1 MEQKIN
7 KDYLFKL
14 AVRMV
19 SEEMHFDGTQ
29 MNRVMDIITTVF
41 ADVDF
46 ISTKNEVST
55 DRCNNEI
62 IIKNFNGCKKMSGIK
77 ESSLKQYNWSILA
90 FLRFCS
96 NKDLKTITTDDI
108 RRYLLH
114 YEKSVCKKTA
124 NNCRINLNV
133 FFQFMEDEEYIAKNP
148 VRKIPKIKE
157 DVKYKKFYTDLE
169 IESMRDAC
177 VDKREL
183 SIVDLL
189 ISTGLRVNE
198 VSNILL
204 TEIDWEQ
211 RTIIVHGKGSK
222 DRIVPFSVRC
232 KKHLQEYL
240 LQRGINIS
248 PYLFCSQRKPYY
260 KLGKDSINKI
270 IKNIGNRVGL
280 PDITVHCFRR
290 WLASDLNK
298 KGVDPTII
306 QEILGHASFE
316 TTQKH
321 YLSKLYDKISY
332 IHNIY
337 AG

>member
-1 MEQKIN
+1 MNQKID

-14 AVRMV
+14 VVRMIG
-19 SEEMHFDGTQ
+19 EDMHFDSAQ
-29 MNRVMDIITTVF
+29 MTRVMNIITTVF
-41 ADVDF
+41 SDVDF
-46 ISTKNEVST
+46 VATENMLST
-55 DRCNNEI
+55 DRCNNEV
-62 IIKNFNGCKKMSGIK
+62 IIKNFIGCKRMGGVKD
-77 ESSLKQYNWSILA
+77 SSLKQYNWTILA

-96 NKDLKTITTDDI
+96 NKDLTNITTDDI
-108 RRYLLH
+108 RRYLLY

-157 DVKYKKFYTDLE
+157 DIKYKRFYTDLE

-177 VDKREL
+177 TDKREL
-183 SIVDLL
+183 AIVDLL
-189 ISTGLRVNE
+189 ISTGLRVTE

-204 TEIDWEQ
+204 SEINWEQ
-211 RTIIVHGKGSK
+211 RTIVVHGKGSK
-222 DRIVPFSVRC
+222 DRVVPFSVRC

-248 PYLFCSQRKPYY
+248 SYLFCSQRKPYY
-260 KLGKDSINKI
+260 KLSKDSINKI
-270 IKNIGNRVGL
+270 IKNIGARVEL

-306 QEILGHASFE
+306 QQILGHTTFE

-321 YLSKLYDKISY
+321 YLSKSYDKISY